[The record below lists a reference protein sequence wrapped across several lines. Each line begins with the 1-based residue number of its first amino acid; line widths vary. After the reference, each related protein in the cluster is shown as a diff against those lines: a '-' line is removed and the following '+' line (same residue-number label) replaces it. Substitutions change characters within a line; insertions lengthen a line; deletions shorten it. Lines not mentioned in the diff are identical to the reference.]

1 MAMMPPKTA
10 SQTQSDPSL
19 GNSKMTGS
27 RREKLVNMKK
37 REDLKDALTQRFKER
52 FGRGS
57 QERGSDEVSV
67 CSTAI
72 RREVD
77 NFADT
82 AAMTEAN
89 LNRLERRLQK
99 QALQRDVETSSQAG
113 VSDYSVLGGR
123 SRSLA
128 SIAGESVLKGPKGS
142 SYDWARLDEYAS
154 YLHEQDALR
163 QKQGVLALQ
172 RKLRHDLD
180 AQVSEKRMKSDV
192 QADEDTRYHKNL
204 MLELDNWKNRE
215 QARIE
220 ERRRKLLKEKRDRAS
235 SCSSS
240 NRLYSRMA
248 CASFSS

>member
-99 QALQRDVETSSQAG
+99 QALQRDVETSSQAC
-113 VSDYSVLGGR
+113 
-123 SRSLA
+123 SRFFQL
-128 SIAGESVLKGPKGS
+128 
-142 SYDWARLDEYAS
+142 
-154 YLHEQDALR
+154 
-163 QKQGVLALQ
+163 
-172 RKLRHDLD
+172 
-180 AQVSEKRMKSDV
+180 
-192 QADEDTRYHKNL
+192 
-204 MLELDNWKNRE
+204 
-215 QARIE
+215 
-220 ERRRKLLKEKRDRAS
+220 
-235 SCSSS
+235 SSS
-240 NRLYSRMA
+240 SIRFLWYLVSSSA
-248 CASFSS
+248 CTSLFIRFSLT